1 MIIYS
6 NITPDTNLTG
16 SVLLRDIFKKHWVNA
31 VKLYEQHGYDT
42 LSGRNVTVC
51 ATNNNFQFN
60 TNTIGSLLVDYNV
73 IYLATMGIVE
83 LNVRAPILVINSFDN
98 FVCEYSVFFKLM
110 SHWREI
116 ITMMDQTMMS
126 EDNQLRYLG
135 RLIEY
140 QNMTMRYI
148 DFLKVDA

>member
-110 SHWREI
+110 SNWREI
-116 ITMMDQTMMS
+116 IGGEVQFWTV
-126 EDNQLRYLG
+126 G
-135 RLIEY
+135 RILEY
-140 QNMTMRYI
+140 QNIMVRQS

>member
-110 SHWREI
+110 SAWREI
-116 ITMMDQTMMS
+116 DCT
-126 EDNQLRYLG
+126 EDNEAVLNENST
-135 RLIEY
+135 RLLEY
-140 QNMTMRYI
+140 QNIMVRQ
-148 DFLKVDA
+148 L